1 MLTKSVN
8 SRICIGIIVSSV
20 SEYYAFLSACMRV
33 CAGEGGGSVNVRRPS
48 VSLFFCVYVAAV
60 CVLLLLVLLVNERA
74 GDPAC
79 LRYRS
84 GEINY
89 VHEYIYKC
97 MFVFATSYAFQ

>member
-1 MLTKSVN
+1 M
-8 SRICIGIIVSSV
+8 CG
-20 SEYYAFLSACMRV
+20 
-33 CAGEGGGSVNVRRPS
+33 GGGGGGGGGGSVCVRRPFF
-48 VSLFFCVYVAAV
+48 SLFFCVCVAAV
-60 CVLLLLVLLVNERA
+60 FVLLLLLVLLVNERA

-89 VHEYIYKC
+89 VHEHMYKC

>member
-1 MLTKSVN
+1 MF
-8 SRICIGIIVSSV
+8 VSAVHLSV
-20 SEYYAFLSACMRV
+20 S
-33 CAGEGGGSVNVRRPS
+33 
-48 VSLFFCVYVAAV
+48 FCVCVAAV
-60 CVLLLLVLLVNERA
+60 FVLLLLLLVLLVDERA

-89 VHEYIYKC
+89 VHEHMYKC